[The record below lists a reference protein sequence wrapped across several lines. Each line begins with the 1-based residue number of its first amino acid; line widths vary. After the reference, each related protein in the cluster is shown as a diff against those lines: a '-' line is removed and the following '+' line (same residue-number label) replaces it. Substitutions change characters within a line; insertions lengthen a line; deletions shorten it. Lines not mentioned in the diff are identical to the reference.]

1 MYIYRLI
8 VTDWPTETER
18 ELNTGIYWE
27 SMSDS
32 RKQVSKGYAET
43 STGDE
48 QFRSVLSYG
57 SRRSWMEPLWGILDG
72 IWRMDRRRG
81 GLRTRTTRWE
91 WHRRLVKHSNTIT
104 MEGSRKWVQWCL
116 NETGHWSELVL
127 VLKSAWCWL
136 LEWLAGGGD

>member
-1 MYIYRLI
+1 
-8 VTDWPTETER
+8 
-18 ELNTGIYWE
+18 
-27 SMSDS
+27 MSDS

-81 GLRTRTTRWE
+81 GLRARTTRW
-91 WHRRLVKHSNTIT
+91 
-104 MEGSRKWVQWCL
+104 G
-116 NETGHWSELVL
+116 
-127 VLKSAWCWL
+127 
-136 LEWLAGGGD
+136 